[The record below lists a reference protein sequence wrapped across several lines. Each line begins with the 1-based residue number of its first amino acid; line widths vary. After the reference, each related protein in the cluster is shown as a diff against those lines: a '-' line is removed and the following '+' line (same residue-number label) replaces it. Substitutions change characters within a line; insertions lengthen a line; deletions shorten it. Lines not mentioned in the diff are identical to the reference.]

1 MLKRHLFD
9 RLHAFSA
16 ALFLARPFFKKR
28 TESRFLLAEALFL
41 LISIKGK
48 KQPLGRACRPSL
60 PPFPAA
66 PCPKTTVPPFLG
78 KPEERA
84 RARLTG
90 LPPTFCFC
98 CSLQKLFGMHLGFYL
113 AKTGKVGSCRLGN
126 AFRMGGGGGLSLC
139 CSPTQM

>member
-48 KQPLGRACRPSL
+48 KQPWAEPAG

-66 PCPKTTVPPFLG
+66 PCSKTTGPPFLG

-90 LPPTFCFC
+90 LPPAFCFC

-126 AFRMGGGGGLSLC
+126 AFRMGGGGLSLC
-139 CSPTQM
+139 CSPAQM